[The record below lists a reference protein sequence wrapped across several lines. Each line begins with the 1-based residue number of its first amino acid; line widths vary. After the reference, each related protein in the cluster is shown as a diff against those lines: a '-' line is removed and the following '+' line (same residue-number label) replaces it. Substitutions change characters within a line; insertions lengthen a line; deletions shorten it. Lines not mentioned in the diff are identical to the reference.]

1 MPLPLALIGQK
12 NTWGVAF
19 PGALSGAVLSGLFLQ
34 GIPGHGE
41 HLPSAYPVL
50 CALTQAPHHL
60 SIPSL
65 ETH

>member
-19 PGALSGAVLSGLFLQ
+19 PGALSGAVLSGLFFQ

-41 HLPSAYPVL
+41 HMPSAYPVL
-50 CALTQAPHHL
+50 CALPQAPHHL
-60 SIPSL
+60 SILSVV
-65 ETH
+65 TH